1 VRRYHASDGKLVP
14 VYGRV
19 AGRACGHFKPLDF
32 GDLSDIVADG
42 KGGFYSGGV
51 PSQSSSISKVI
62 RRIAHGGIVDLVKL
76 DCEGAE
82 WEILQDSQ
90 AMKCVINLTMEYHL
104 AGEESLDHLLDMQ
117 FQIDFV
123 HRDEKKWTAPRLQRI
138 TTALTVCSSKSV
150 GRADDQY
157 SAECES
163 PALFQ
168 P

>member
-1 VRRYHASDGKLVP
+1 MQQVVSDPELVSPTRLAYDSVNDDLLVIQHNETLDHVRRYHASDGKLVA

-19 AGRACGHFKPLDF
+19 AGRTSGDFKPLDF
-32 GDLSDIVADG
+32 GDLLDIVADG

-104 AGEESLDHLLDMQ
+104 AGEE
-117 FQIDFV
+117 
-123 HRDEKKWTAPRLQRI
+123 
-138 TTALTVCSSKSV
+138 
-150 GRADDQY
+150 
-157 SAECES
+157 
-163 PALFQ
+163 
-168 P
+168 